1 MSTTG
6 GTLKST
12 TNEQRKEERNKA
24 LLSQG
29 QNNIGHIIQF
39 FFDRPHTDVRGGL
52 PDKPF
57 VGVYNSKKS
66 TPKLVYSR
74 QFARS

>member
-1 MSTTG
+1 MGATLWSTMSATG

-29 QNNIGHIIQF
+29 QNNIGHKF
-39 FFDRPHTDVRGGL
+39 
-52 PDKPF
+52 
-57 VGVYNSKKS
+57 
-66 TPKLVYSR
+66 LV
-74 QFARS
+74 